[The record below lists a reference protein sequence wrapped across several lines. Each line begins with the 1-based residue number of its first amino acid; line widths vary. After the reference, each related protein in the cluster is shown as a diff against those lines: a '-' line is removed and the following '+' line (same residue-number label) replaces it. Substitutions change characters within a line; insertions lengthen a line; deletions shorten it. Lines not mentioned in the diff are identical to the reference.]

1 MTSFEPLKVVLAS
14 DGSTHSRAAEA
25 ILAALCWPPGSAA
38 TVLGVVRQQWSLLG
52 LGLEGPTQV
61 KDTLLRLQ
69 RVAVGAAQAVARQA
83 AIELSQANLA
93 VATAVLEGE
102 PGDATLALAAEL
114 RADLI
119 ALGAQG
125 FLQSAEPRLGS
136 TAWQVLHEA
145 PSSVLIA
152 RPGPH
157 SRPARVILAAD
168 GLADWLPADAWP
180 MALLPADTDVT
191 IAKLAIEHDEYGAG
205 AQPGCPTPVADGSD
219 EAEMLALEFGEALQA
234 RGLAVRNIFPPGE
247 PRAELVR
254 LARSSRADLVIV
266 GGRAMPA
273 IDGEPQRPL
282 ATAVAKYA
290 PCSVLV
296 VQPQL
301 SKSAHRSAVLGRT
314 QLPARPPV
322 ETRGAR
328 YSALKSISAG

>member
-1 MTSFEPLKVVLAS
+1 MTEFEPPKVVLAT
-14 DGSTHSRAAEA
+14 DGSAHSRAAEA
-25 ILAALCWPPGSAA
+25 VLGALRWPPGSAT
-38 TVLGVVRQQWSLLG
+38 TVLGVVRQHWSLLG
-52 LGLEGPTQV
+52 LGLEGPAQV
-61 KDTLLRLQ
+61 KDTVLRLQ

-83 AIELSQANLA
+83 AVELSHANLA

-125 FLQSAEPRLGS
+125 FGQWAEPRLGS

-157 SRPARVILAAD
+157 SRPTRVIVAID
-168 GLADWLPADAWP
+168 GLADWLSADAWP
-180 MALLPADTDVT
+180 IGLLPADADVT
-191 IAKLAIEHDEYGAG
+191 IAKLAIEDDDDGDS
-205 AQPGCPTPVADGSD
+205 AQPGRQTPDADDSD
-219 EAEMLALEFGEALQA
+219 AAELLALEFGEALQA
-234 RGLAVRNIFPPGE
+234 RGLTVRNVFPLGE

-254 LARSSRADLVIV
+254 LAHTSEADLVIV
-266 GGRAMPA
+266 GGRAVPA

-296 VQPQL
+296 VRPHL
-301 SKSAHRSAVLGRT
+301 SKEAAHSALPGRT
-314 QLPARPPV
+314 RLPAQAPLEP
-322 ETRGAR
+322 RGAR
-328 YSALKSISAG
+328 YSAVKPVSAG